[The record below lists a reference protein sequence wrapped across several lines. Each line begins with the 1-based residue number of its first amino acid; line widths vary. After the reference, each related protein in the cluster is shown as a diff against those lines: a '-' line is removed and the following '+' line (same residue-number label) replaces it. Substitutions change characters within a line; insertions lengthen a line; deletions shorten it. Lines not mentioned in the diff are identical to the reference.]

1 MNRPDLGHD
10 EGVMP
15 FLHRE
20 ANMHLRTL
28 GLVLALCLGIPSGG
42 HAQGLSSF
50 SPDEV
55 RRMRRGEV
63 LVDLRDTREST
74 LKDVRTVGIVPDD
87 PDRVWDVLLDF
98 DSYTRIF
105 KGILKTEVR
114 AVTPDYQDH
123 YSLLDYPWPF
133 EDRWTVNRITMSA
146 DRRRFNIRH
155 IDGTVREVVGGWTLE
170 PLERGTLITY
180 QVRVDP
186 GLGFL
191 PAWAIDW
198 GTRQAAPEIIQSVRR
213 ELDRKR

>member
-1 MNRPDLGHD
+1 
-10 EGVMP
+10 
-15 FLHRE
+15 
-20 ANMHLRTL
+20 
-28 GLVLALCLGIPSGG
+28 
-42 HAQGLSSF
+42 
-50 SPDEV
+50 
-55 RRMRRGEV
+55 MRRGEV

-87 PDRVWDVLLDF
+87 PDKVWDVLIDF
-98 DSYTRIF
+98 DSYVRIF

-114 AVTPDYQDH
+114 AVTSDYQDH

-133 EDRWTVNRITMSA
+133 EDRWTVNRITTSP

-155 IDGTVREVVGGWTLE
+155 IEGTVKEVVGGWTLE
-170 PLERGTLITY
+170 PLERGTLIVY

-198 GTRQAAPEIIQSVRR
+198 GTRQAAPDIIQSVRR
-213 ELDRKR
+213 ELDRKRSSS